1 MNTELMQRSPLLA
14 GLSAKE
20 LDRLVEKSREVSIS
34 AGELLIEEG
43 GAGDSA
49 YVILEGELEVSKRSA
64 ERDIVLSTRR
74 AGDLIG
80 EMALLTQA
88 PRMASVRALQD
99 SRLLRIPADAFER
112 CLRSSP
118 DATLA
123 ILRTITARLRNT
135 EALLHQ
141 REKMAALG
149 TLAAGLAHELNN
161 PAAAAQRS
169 AAQLKETLTEWL
181 KLTFTL
187 IEKAN
192 GEPRGEPL
200 AGLMEKLHVEILQRS
215 ANPAPLDPLGRLERE
230 QALQSWLEGRGLED
244 AWQLSPALAAPG
256 WGLEELESYGDLLPP
271 DEFPQLIRWLASG
284 CLVYGLLG
292 EVRQST
298 GRISQIVKA
307 VKSYTYL
314 DQAPIQEVDIHEG
327 LENTLV
333 MLRHKLKSGV
343 NVVRQYAQDL
353 PLVEAYASD
362 LNQVWTNVIDNAID
376 AMQGQGELVLKT
388 YLKDGH
394 VIVEIQDSGPGIPS
408 EIQSRIFEPFYTT
421 KPPGS
426 GSGLGLNI
434 AYDIVVNK
442 HHGEIH
448 LTSQPGAT
456 LFQIVLPIHLE
467 EKKS

>member
-1 MNTELMQRSPLLA
+1 
-14 GLSAKE
+14 
-20 LDRLVEKSREVSIS
+20 
-34 AGELLIEEG
+34 
-43 GAGDSA
+43 
-49 YVILEGELEVSKRSA
+49 
-64 ERDIVLSTRR
+64 
-74 AGDLIG
+74 
-80 EMALLTQA
+80 
-88 PRMASVRALQD
+88 
-99 SRLLRIPADAFER
+99 
-112 CLRSSP
+112 
-118 DATLA
+118 
-123 ILRTITARLRNT
+123 
-135 EALLHQ
+135 
-141 REKMAALG
+141 
-149 TLAAGLAHELNN
+149 
-161 PAAAAQRS
+161 
-169 AAQLKETLTEWL
+169 
-181 KLTFTL
+181 
-187 IEKAN
+187 
-192 GEPRGEPL
+192 
-200 AGLMEKLHVEILQRS
+200 
-215 ANPAPLDPLGRLERE
+215 
-230 QALQSWLEGRGLED
+230 
-244 AWQLSPALAAPG
+244 
-256 WGLEELESYGDLLPP
+256 
-271 DEFPQLIRWLASG
+271 
-284 CLVYGLLG
+284 VYGLLG

-333 MLRHKLKSGV
+333 MLRHKLKLGV

-467 EKKS
+467 EKKP

>member
-1 MNTELMQRSPLLA
+1 MNTELKQSSPLLA
-14 GLSAKE
+14 GLSDE
-20 LDRLVEKSREVSIS
+20 SLDKLVKLSREISIS
-34 AGELLIEEG
+34 AGKILIEEG

-49 YVILEGELEVSKRSA
+49 YVILDGELEVSKRSG
-64 ERDIVLSTRR
+64 ERDIILSTRR
-74 AGDLIG
+74 TGDLIG
-80 EMALLTQA
+80 EMALLTHA
-88 PRMASVRALQD
+88 PRMATVRALQD
-99 SRLLRIPADAFER
+99 SRLLRIPADAFEQ

-123 ILRTITARLRNT
+123 ILRTVTARLRNT

-169 AAQLKETLTEWL
+169 SAQLKDTLTEWL
-181 KLTFTL
+181 GLTFTL
-187 IEKAN
+187 IERAN
-192 GEPRGEPL
+192 GEGL
-200 AGLMEKLHVEILQRS
+200 AALMERLHAEILQRS
-215 ANPAPLDPLGRLERE
+215 VGAAELDPLGRLERE
-230 QALQSWLEGRGLED
+230 QSLQTWLEERGLED
-244 AWQLSPALAAPG
+244 AWQLSPALAASG
-256 WGLEELESYGDLLPP
+256 WTPAELEANGDLLPP
-271 DEFPQLIRWLASG
+271 AEFARLIRWLASG
-284 CLVYGLLG
+284 CMVYGLLG
-292 EVRQST
+292 EVRQSA

-333 MLRHKLKSGV
+333 MLQHKLKMGV

-353 PLVEAYASD
+353 PRVEAYASD
-362 LNQVWTNVIDNAID
+362 LNQVWTYIIDNAID
-376 AMQGQGELVLKT
+376 SMQEQGELVLKT
-388 YLKDGH
+388 YAKDGH
-394 VIVEIQDSGPGIPS
+394 VVIEIQDSGPGIPP
-408 EIQSRIFEPFYTT
+408 EIQPRIFEPFFTT

-442 HHGEIH
+442 HRGEIH

-456 LFQIVLPIHLE
+456 RFQIVLPVHLE
-467 EKKS
+467 EKKP

>member
-1 MNTELMQRSPLLA
+1 MNTELMQRSPLLS
-14 GLSAKE
+14 GLSPE
-20 LDRLVEKSREVSIS
+20 SLDKLVKLSREISIS
-34 AGELLIEEG
+34 AGEVLIEEG

-49 YVILEGELEVSKRSA
+49 YVILDGELEVSKRSA
-64 ERDIVLSTRR
+64 DRDIVLSTRH

-80 EMALLTQA
+80 EMALLNHA
-88 PRMASVRALQD
+88 PRMATVRALQD
-99 SRLLRIPADAFER
+99 SRLLRIPADAFED

-123 ILRTITARLRNT
+123 ILRTVTARLRNT

-169 AAQLKETLTEWL
+169 SAQLREALMEWL

-187 IEKAN
+187 IERAN
-192 GEPRGEPL
+192 GEGL
-200 AGLMEKLHVEILQRS
+200 ATLMERLHAEILQRS
-215 ANPAPLDPLGRLERE
+215 ADLAELDPLGRLERE
-230 QALQSWLEGRGLED
+230 QSLQTWLEERGLQD
-244 AWQLSPALAAPG
+244 AWQLSPALAASG
-256 WGLEELESYGDLLPP
+256 WTTEELETYGDLLPP
-271 DEFPQLIRWLASG
+271 SEFPRLIRWLASG
-284 CLVYGLLG
+284 CMVYGLLG
-292 EVRQST
+292 EVRQSA

-333 MLRHKLKSGV
+333 MLSHKLKMGI
-343 NVVRQYAQDL
+343 NIVRHYAQDL
-353 PLVEAYASD
+353 PQVEAYASD
-362 LNQVWTNVIDNAID
+362 LNQVWTNIIDNAID
-376 AMQGQGELVLKT
+376 SMQGQGELVLKT
-388 YLKDGH
+388 YGKDGH
-394 VIVEIQDSGPGIPS
+394 VVVEIQDSGPGIPP
-408 EIQSRIFEPFYTT
+408 EVQPRIFEPFFTT

-426 GSGLGLNI
+426 GTGLGLNI

-442 HHGEIH
+442 HRGEIH

-456 LFQIVLPIHLE
+456 CFQIVLPVHLE
-467 EKKS
+467 EKKP

>member
-1 MNTELMQRSPLLA
+1 MKNTELMQRSPLLA
-14 GLSAKE
+14 GLSAE
-20 LDRLVEKSREVSIS
+20 SLDKLVRLSREINIP
-34 AGELLIEEG
+34 AGEVLIEEG

-49 YVILEGELEVSKRSA
+49 YVILDGELEVSKRSA
-64 ERDIVLSTRR
+64 DRDIILSTRR
-74 AGDLIG
+74 TGDLIG
-80 EMALLTQA
+80 EMALLTHA
-88 PRMASVRALQD
+88 PRMATVRALLN
-99 SRLLRIPADAFER
+99 SRLLRIPADAFEQ

-123 ILRTITARLRNT
+123 ILRTVTARLRNT

-169 AAQLKETLTEWL
+169 SAQLKEALMEWL

-187 IEKAN
+187 IERAN
-192 GEPRGEPL
+192 GEGL
-200 AGLMEKLHVEILQRS
+200 AGLVERLHEELLKRNVK
-215 ANPAPLDPLGRLERE
+215 PAELDPLGRLERE
-230 QALQSWLEGRGLED
+230 QSLQTWLEERGLQD
-244 AWQLSPALAAPG
+244 AWQLSPALAASG
-256 WGLEELESYGDLLPP
+256 WTPAELEAYGDQLPP
-271 DEFPQLIRWLASG
+271 GEFTRLIRWLASG
-284 CLVYGLLG
+284 CMVYGLLG
-292 EVRQST
+292 EVRQSA

-333 MLRHKLKSGV
+333 MLQHKLKMGV
-343 NVVRQYAQDL
+343 NIVRQYAQGL
-353 PLVEAYASD
+353 PRIEAYASD
-362 LNQVWTNVIDNAID
+362 LNQVWTNIIDNAID
-376 AMQGQGELVLKT
+376 SMQGQGELLLKT
-388 YLKDGH
+388 YAKDDH
-394 VIVEIQDSGPGIPS
+394 VVVEIQDSGPGIPP
-408 EIQSRIFEPFYTT
+408 EIQPRIFEPFFTT

-442 HHGEIH
+442 HRGEIH

-456 LFQIVLPIHLE
+456 CFQIVLPVHLE
-467 EKKS
+467 EKKP

>member
-1 MNTELMQRSPLLA
+1 MKTELMQRSDLLS
-14 GLSAKE
+14 GLSTESLEK
-20 LDRLVEKSREVSIS
+20 LVKMSREINIS
-34 AGELLIEEG
+34 AGDILIEEG

-49 YVILEGELEVSKRSA
+49 YVILDGELEVSKRSVD
-64 ERDIVLSTRR
+64 RDIILSTRR
-74 AGDLIG
+74 TGDLIG
-80 EMALLTQA
+80 EMALLTHA
-88 PRMASVRALQD
+88 PRMATVRALQD
-99 SRLLRIPADAFER
+99 SHLLRIPADAFEQ

-123 ILRTITARLRNT
+123 ILRTVTARLRNS

-149 TLAAGLAHELNN
+149 TMAAGLAHELNN

-169 AAQLKETLTEWL
+169 TAQLKEALTEWL

-187 IEKAN
+187 IEQAN
-192 GEPRGEPL
+192 GAPL
-200 AGLMEKLHVEILQRS
+200 AKVMEQLHTEILARS
-215 ANPAPLDPLGRLERE
+215 LDLAELDPLARLERE
-230 QALQSWLEGRGLED
+230 QPLQIWLEERGMQD
-244 AWQLSPALAAPG
+244 AWQLSPALAASG
-256 WGLEELESYGDLLPP
+256 WTPAELESYADQLSP
-271 DEFPQLIRWLASG
+271 DKFPQLMRWLASG

-292 EVRQST
+292 EVRQSA

-333 MLRHKLKSGV
+333 MLQHKLKSGV
-343 NVVRQYAQDL
+343 NVDRQYAHDL
-353 PLVEAYASD
+353 PRIEAYASD
-362 LNQVWTNVIDNAID
+362 LNQVWTNIIDNAID
-376 AMQGQGELVLKT
+376 AMHGQGELVLKT
-388 YLKDGH
+388 YAKEDQ
-394 VIVEIQDSGPGIPS
+394 VVVEIWDSGPGIP
-408 EIQSRIFEPFYTT
+408 EDIQPRIFEPFFTT

-426 GSGLGLNI
+426 GTGLGLNI

-448 LTSQPGAT
+448 LTSHPGET
-456 LFQIVLPIHLE
+456 CFQVVLPIHLE
-467 EKKS
+467 EKKP